1 MDKKK
6 LLIQIMRF
14 GVVGGTAFLI
24 DYGILYCL
32 TEFVGINYL
41 LSGTISFSVSVIY
54 NYILSKIWVFD
65 THKNDRK
72 ITEFIIFVILSV
84 IGLGINQ
91 IIMYIGVEY
100 MNAYYMLVK
109 IVATFIVM
117 IYNFITR
124 KLFLEK

>member
-6 LLIQIMRF
+6 LLTQIFRF

-41 LSGTISFSVSVIY
+41 LSGMISFSVSVIY
-54 NYILSKIWVFD
+54 NYILSKTWVFD
-65 THKNDRK
+65 TKESNRK
-72 ITEFIIFVILSV
+72 IAEFIIFVILSI

-91 IIMYIGVEY
+91 IIMYVGSPDMMYPTIWFTG
-100 MNAYYMLVK
+100 L
-109 IVATFIVM
+109 
-117 IYNFITR
+117 
-124 KLFLEK
+124 